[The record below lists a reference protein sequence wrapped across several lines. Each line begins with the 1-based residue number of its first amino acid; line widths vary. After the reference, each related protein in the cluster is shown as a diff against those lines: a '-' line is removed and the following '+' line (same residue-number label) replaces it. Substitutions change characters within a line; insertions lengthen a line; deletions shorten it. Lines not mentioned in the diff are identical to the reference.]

1 MVPPAMTNLRG
12 FTIYVPTSGDLFY
25 DSDGRRTIAA
35 ELVAQLHVGLGLAW
49 TDFAVI

>member
-12 FTIYVPTSGDLFY
+12 FTIYDPTSGDLLY

-35 ELVAQLHVGLGLAW
+35 ELVAQLHVGLGLAG